1 MNRREF
7 SGMLSAGLL
16 ASLAPR
22 SASAVA
28 QAVEG
33 DAFTHETVIALAA
46 DLAAKPYEP
55 PPQVAA
61 PLRELSYQQYRDIR
75 FKPEAALWRNEKLG
89 FTVDFLTA
97 GFMFD
102 RAVNIFVIEDGAAR
116 QIGHDPGMFDFG
128 ELVSH
133 IDAAAAEHFSGF
145 KLRAPINTADHLDEF
160 TVFQG
165 ASYFRAVG
173 EGQNYGLSARGLA
186 IATAEAK
193 GEEFPLFRAFWIERP
208 QRHAK
213 TITVHAL
220 LDSESVT
227 GAYLFRITPGSATR
241 MEIDATLFARENI
254 EAITNCGLAP
264 LSSMFLFNQRS
275 KNRFDDFRPAVHDSD
290 GLLMRRS
297 NGEQLWR
304 PLNNPRTLQLSAFE
318 DTNPAGFGLIQ
329 RSRKISDFE
338 DLEARYDKRPSV
350 WIEPKGDW
358 GPGEVVLVEIPTE
371 RETNDNIVA
380 FWKPK
385 APLEAGKSLKFGY
398 WLTWGTPG
406 GDAGLA
412 RVKATR
418 TGLSTDGDGR
428 LFVIDFTPATSGAQA
443 LRRDVHPQVWAS
455 RGEIRNIVG
464 QFRDVKN
471 CYRLSFSLHGD
482 EGEPIELGAVLT
494 NGETRISEQWLYRWT
509 L

>member
-22 SASAVA
+22 STDMMA
-28 QAVEG
+28 QAAEEG
-33 DAFTHETVIALAA
+33 AFTHDTVVS
-46 DLAAKPYEP
+46 LAAKLAGKPHEP
-55 PPQVAA
+55 PPRVAE

-75 FKPEAALWRNEKLG
+75 FRQEAALWRGEELG
-89 FTVDFLTA
+89 FIADFLTA

-102 RAVNIFVIEDGAAR
+102 RAVNISVVENGAAR
-116 QIGHDPGMFDFG
+116 RIDHDPGMFEFG
-128 ELVSH
+128 KLVSH
-133 IDAAAAEHFSGF
+133 IDANAAGYFSGF
-145 KLRAPINTADHLDEF
+145 KLRAPINTPDHLDEF
-160 TVFQG
+160 CVFQG

-208 QRHAK
+208 EHHAK

-227 GAYLFRITPGSATR
+227 GAYRFRITPGSATR
-241 MEIDATLFARENI
+241 MEVDATLFARQT
-254 EAITNCGLAP
+254 ITNFGLAP

-275 KNRFDDFRPAVHDSD
+275 KNRFDDFRHAVHDSD
-290 GLLMRRS
+290 GLLVRRG

-304 PLNNPRTLQLSAFE
+304 PLNNPRTLQLSAFA
-318 DTNPAGFGLIQ
+318 DAAPAGFGLIQ

-338 DLEARYDKRPSV
+338 DLEARYDTRPSA

-358 GPGEVVLVEIPTE
+358 GQGEVVLVEIPTQ

-385 APLEAGKSLKFGY
+385 AALEAGKSLKFGY
-398 WLTWGTPG
+398 WLTWSARG
-406 GDAGLA
+406 GDAALA
-412 RVKATR
+412 RVEATR
-418 TGLSTDGDGR
+418 TGLPSDGDGR
-428 LFVIDFTPATSGAQA
+428 LFVVDFAPPSSGMEA
-443 LRRDVHPQVWAS
+443 LRGDVRPQVWAS
-455 RGEIRNIVG
+455 RGEVRNIVG

-471 CYRLSFSLHGD
+471 CYRLSFSLHGS
-482 EGEPIELGAVLT
+482 EGEPIELGAVLM
-494 NGETRISEQWLYRWT
+494 NGETRISEQWLYRWI